1 MYNKPACIKI
11 SNAAFEFSSLHADL
25 VWMCRTHIYIVNAKQ
40 QPEKITTT
48 LATCWFKILIAIKS
62 RYQQKDDRSY
72 PDGFPTADT

>member
-48 LATCWFKILIAIKS
+48 LAMCWF
-62 RYQQKDDRSY
+62 
-72 PDGFPTADT
+72 